1 MLFLGVKEY
10 EFPRREKYPVFYHK
24 ENSSA
29 IYIGGEGKLY
39 YYDFATYENYTEDF
53 PVKNEGQCMMP
64 GSLVGPT
71 CGGTAHATA
80 GWVRVEDL
88 G

>member
-39 YYDFATYENYTEDF
+39 YYDFATYENYT
-53 PVKNEGQCMMP
+53 
-64 GSLVGPT
+64 
-71 CGGTAHATA
+71 
-80 GWVRVEDL
+80 VRML
-88 G
+88 C